1 MFPCQVTPWT
11 SAEPPNSCSIH
22 GSTAHPAQPLP
33 DLLCSCP
40 PPQAQS
46 HPEIPSTDP
55 IESIIVITEYESS
68 RPPEEAKAGEVGA
81 LINMA
86 ITSFYSINKC
96 YQQKWV
102 F

>member
-40 PPQAQS
+40 PRAQS

-81 LINMA
+81 LMNIA
-86 ITSFYSINKC
+86 ITLFYSMNKC
-96 YQQKWV
+96 NQLKWV